1 MTSTRQTMRGQ
12 TRRMEGGDGQ
22 WTRRQAWVGFVRT
35 GTIGLRF
42 PGRGQG
48 GLAEE
53 TDTSSW
59 GPWPDGSSTDHQPRC
74 RRTERRRGWVR
85 GQGAPGSPAVHWE
98 QLLGQVVGRGPHRD
112 RAGVSGRGGD
122 SPEARLCHARARAAV
137 RTWGRGSRN
146 RDKGPGQ
153 AGLPGRVQIR
163 LPAPFS
169 FLSWV
174 ATLRTAFRI
183 MTMESNRGLEAGSRA
198 ERSAAR
204 HQEFRAQVSSKGGLL
219 PCAGLAPQPS
229 RPSGPQPKL
238 ELAKNS
244 QPGAFGK

>member
-1 MTSTRQTMRGQ
+1 MGACERLLGTPATGT
-12 TRRMEGGDGQ
+12 DGQ
-22 WTRRQAWVGFVRT
+22 
-35 GTIGLRF
+35 
-42 PGRGQG
+42 
-48 GLAEE
+48 
-53 TDTSSW
+53 
-59 GPWPDGSSTDHQPRC
+59 
-74 RRTERRRGWVR
+74 
-85 GQGAPGSPAVHWE
+85 
-98 QLLGQVVGRGPHRD
+98 
-112 RAGVSGRGGD
+112 GGD

-183 MTMESNRGLEAGSRA
+183 TTMESNRGLEAGSRA

-229 RPSGPQPKL
+229 RPSGPQRKL